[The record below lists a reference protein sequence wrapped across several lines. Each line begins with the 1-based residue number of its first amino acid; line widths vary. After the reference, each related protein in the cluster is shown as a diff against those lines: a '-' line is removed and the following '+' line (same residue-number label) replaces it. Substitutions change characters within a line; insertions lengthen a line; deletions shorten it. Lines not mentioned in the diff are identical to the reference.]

1 MTDALLPHRPD
12 RSPEVAS
19 MPPIKIV
26 QHPAFRGHGRTRDRM
41 LDSSAPTMALHL
53 RVVSLDGR
61 PGQADHGSGATC

>member
-1 MTDALLPHRPD
+1 
-12 RSPEVAS
+12 

-26 QHPAFRGHGRTRDRM
+26 QHPAFRGHSRTRDRM

-61 PGQADHGSGATC
+61 LGQADHGSGATC